1 MMKILA
7 LVAHPRMPNNDEM
20 YQAMQQYAQV
30 DIVKMDSNQQKN
42 LRKQLKHIDLKQYDR
57 IVLDL
62 HFKRTVKQAR
72 FLSALPNLVIYEE
85 DACQNYI
92 RESKWH
98 GQFLPFYKK
107 LGHFRLLCTS
117 AQLAEKFKHEGIDAC
132 FLAKSY
138 DQSLLKNLDAD
149 RDIEL
154 GFIGRISSDAYGKRK
169 ELLTFMQQT
178 GGLELLRA
186 EPGEAYLNLLNRI
199 KVFVSADLGFDEY
212 MIKNFE
218 AMACGCLLVAY
229 RQGFEEEALGL
240 EDMKNVVLYSDK
252 QQLLDKLE
260 LLKNNT
266 ILVSQIANAGQAY
279 AEKYFT
285 YDVMARNFY
294 SYVENASP
302 INLKNENKLVKN
314 A

>member
-1 MMKILA
+1 MKILA

-30 DIVKMDSNQQKN
+30 DVVKMDSSQQKN

-62 HFKRTVKQAR
+62 HFKRIVKQAR
-72 FLSALPNLVIYEE
+72 FLSALPSLVIYEE
-85 DACQNYI
+85 DAWQNYI

-178 GGLELLRA
+178 GGLQLLRT

-229 RQGFEEEALGL
+229 RQGVEEEALGL
-240 EDMKNVVLYSDK
+240 EDMKNVVLYGDK
-252 QQLLDKLE
+252 QELLDKLE

-266 ILVSQIANAGQAY
+266 ILVGQIANAGQAY